1 MEIWKL
7 FLKFFLLHDKIWGL
21 PSTINVSIHMYVYVD
36 LASEFLC
43 TYCHQD
49 FSFIHREFGRKC
61 FWFFGRPFTGK
72 RILQVICFTILID
85 IFLYLLKRFCSKRL
99 FFWDSQLTSA
109 VNLIKSSPNRSNFQ
123 CWLTIYIK
131 RTNDISKTISVKP
144 FCLWINTKISK
155 NWKCLFKEMSLTHC
169 EMNDP

>member
-1 MEIWKL
+1 MTKSEACLPLLMCL
-7 FLKFFLLHDKIWGL
+7 FICMYMFWFL
-21 PSTINVSIHMYVYVD
+21 D

-43 TYCHQD
+43 TYCHQY
-49 FSFIHREFGRKC
+49 FSCIHREFSRKC

-109 VNLIKSSPNRSNFQ
+109 ANLIKSSPNRSNCQ

-131 RTNDISKTISVKP
+131 RTNDISKTISVKH
-144 FCLWINTKISK
+144 FCLWINTKINQ
-155 NWKCLFKEMSLTHC
+155 NWICLFKEMSLTHC